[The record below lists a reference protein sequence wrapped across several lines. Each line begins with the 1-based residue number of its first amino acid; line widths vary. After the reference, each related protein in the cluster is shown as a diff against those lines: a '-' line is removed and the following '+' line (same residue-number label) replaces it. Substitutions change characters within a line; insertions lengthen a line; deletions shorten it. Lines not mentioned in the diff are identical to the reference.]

1 MYTGCVQ
8 RCEDYGQFLSLPKRL
23 CLAQTQ
29 QVQLMQVM
37 DIFIVSTC
45 FQAMVQNLDLAM
57 TFRFKV
63 MTCHFEAWLAVTIQF
78 P

>member
-1 MYTGCVQ
+1 MGCVQ

-37 DIFIVSTC
+37 DIFSVSTY
-45 FQAMVQNLDLAM
+45 FQALVQNLDLGND
-57 TFRFKV
+57 FQV
-63 MTCHFEAWLAVTIQF
+63 
-78 P
+78 